1 MKVEQ
6 IRSFVE
12 KLNPDINSDDEAI
25 AEFNEYLAETGK
37 EYWYCGDCGRFHPRG
52 WTHCDLPCTMYEK
65 SRAITE
71 EEWEE
76 LNGFFDP
83 TDYRMDPYY
92 IRFPHSKLAQWLDE
106 AEDRYNA
113 MVKNLTNLKLA
124 YCCELWDVKGG
135 ININDLS
142 CQMTQFEKA
151 LRKFEIDNFR
161 GVRTF
166 FKDLDSLLDFYIA
179 NAPSQ

>member
-12 KLNPDINSDDEAI
+12 KFNPNINSDDEAI

-37 EYWYCGDCGRFHPRG
+37 PYWFCPKCFRFHPRE
-52 WTHCDLPCTMYEK
+52 WSRCDLPCTLYEN
-65 SRAITE
+65 SQAITE
-71 EEWEE
+71 EEWDE
-76 LNGFFDP
+76 LNSLFDP
-83 TDYRMDPYY
+83 TDYRQDPYH
-92 IRFPHSKLAQWLDE
+92 IQFPHSRIRDWLDE
-106 AEDRYNA
+106 AESRYNA

-151 LRKFEIDNFR
+151 LRKFEIENFR

-166 FKDLDSLLDFYIA
+166 FKDLDSLLDYYIE